1 VKKFKLWYLASP
13 LVLSALSTTL
23 ISAKIDFESEDDKD
37 EKYVLYDYIKLTG
50 KQDAVIT
57 HKNFI
62 SGGIVSKGKMYWFNN
77 DKGYSILDTE
87 IKRIVEVNPN
97 KSWEQ
102 KYANKILKYNQIG
115 KIEII
120 KSSTRD
126 KTISGDRKRTDW
138 EKIKDIE
145 KYKNFKYSDYLNVK
159 NAIKDNFGKYQINQ
173 MKNGLVYADKEVPY
187 SWWFKSSDFKNFGL
201 NSRNNSYNEDDDEKF
216 HYYKQFKPYYKE
228 KYLQKSNG
236 GICGYVAVTM
246 LLLYNEYFKGAGY
259 FDEYE
264 KEFILKSKY
273 FLHINENNL
282 AYYISNFVSPELN
295 SNFLKYLYQKTWF
308 ANGTGEWW
316 NYKYIS
322 ESILYNKWKKS
333 QINYSYWG
341 NNGVIGRPWD
351 IINEYNIPTTLAG
364 LYSEYSSKEKG
375 GHAIVAY
382 GVYNDGRFLCNF
394 GWDDEYNQVIVKC
407 SRGYRWD
414 SNFAINHK
422 WGKNLIKYFNYNDKL
437 YTGIEIDNILKEK
450 EFIK

>member
-1 VKKFKLWYLASP
+1 MKKFKLWYLASP

-201 NSRNNSYNEDDDEKF
+201 NSRNNSYNEDDDEKV
-216 HYYKQFKPYYKE
+216 
-228 KYLQKSNG
+228 S
-236 GICGYVAVTM
+236 
-246 LLLYNEYFKGAGY
+246 
-259 FDEYE
+259 
-264 KEFILKSKY
+264 
-273 FLHINENNL
+273 FL
-282 AYYISNFVSPELN
+282 
-295 SNFLKYLYQKTWF
+295 
-308 ANGTGEWW
+308 
-316 NYKYIS
+316 
-322 ESILYNKWKKS
+322 
-333 QINYSYWG
+333 
-341 NNGVIGRPWD
+341 
-351 IINEYNIPTTLAG
+351 
-364 LYSEYSSKEKG
+364 
-375 GHAIVAY
+375 
-382 GVYNDGRFLCNF
+382 
-394 GWDDEYNQVIVKC
+394 
-407 SRGYRWD
+407 
-414 SNFAINHK
+414 
-422 WGKNLIKYFNYNDKL
+422 
-437 YTGIEIDNILKEK
+437 
-450 EFIK
+450 